1 VKGRVEVDASEAG
14 KDQGQGLRDLLVV
27 GRRPTLAPLGA
38 AGARHRVAQSEAFR
52 RALEK
57 AERSELNGF
66 DRSRQTSDW
75 VMPRYPTFH
84 VSESGRTETPGERRS
99 RDDN

>member
-1 VKGRVEVDASEAG
+1 MFSSEEE
-14 KDQGQGLRDLLVV
+14 LCDLLVV

-57 AERSELNGF
+57 AERSELNVLI
-66 DRSRQTSDW
+66 D
-75 VMPRYPTFH
+75 PA
-84 VSESGRTETPGERRS
+84 RR
-99 RDDN
+99 RFG